1 METIEIIELFIK
13 SFKNG
18 PPPLIQVFLLFMFGA
33 TWLGGMKI
41 LCSIHLKRI
50 NANRTDKL
58 DRSDLVYN
66 LFNTFNY
73 KEWLALILIFI
84 ISFSFGILSIS
95 YEKFI

>member
-1 METIEIIELFIK
+1 MDNAEIIELFIN
-13 SFKNG
+13 SFKDG
-18 PPPLIQVFLLFMFGA
+18 PPPLIQIFLLFMFGA
-33 TWLGGMKI
+33 TWFGGMKT

-50 NANRTDKL
+50 NENRTDKL

-73 KEWLALILIFI
+73 KEWLAFILIFI
-84 ISFSFGILSIS
+84 IAFGFGILSIS